1 MPMFVGL
8 DWGGLRHAVCVV
20 DGSGAVVDRFEV
32 GHDRAGLD
40 ALLARLGKQGAAAE
54 LPVAIERPSGLVV
67 DRLVAAGHPLVPV
80 HPNLLNACRPR
91 YRAAGAKSDPGDA
104 FMLADILRTDG
115 HRLRPLAPQSDG
127 ILALRALV
135 RGRDDLVAQKVA
147 LTNQLRSLL
156 ESFWPGA
163 AGIFADLASG
173 IALAFVQR
181 YPTPDAAAR
190 LGPKRLAKFL
200 ATHGYSGRRSPD
212 ELLDRLRAAPDGLAA
227 DAEADAKGELVR
239 ALAAQLDGLVAAI
252 TRLSCRIAHDV
263 SELPEGRIV
272 QSLPRAGQVCAA
284 QITAELGPTPSL
296 ARWGPRG
303 DVRARFPTEA
313 QLAAEAGV
321 APVTKASGKSRGVV
335 CRFACNKRLRAAVT
349 TFADNSRHAS
359 PWAAQIYQSAR
370 ARGCSHPHAIRILA
384 RAWIRVLWRAWHDRK
399 PYDPAKHQAALKV
412 A

>member
-20 DGSGAVVDRFEV
+20 DGNGAVVDRFEV
-32 GHDRAGLD
+32 AHDRAGLD
-40 ALLARLGKQGAAAE
+40 ALLARLHRHGAAAE
-54 LPVAIERPSGLVV
+54 LAVAIERPSGLVV

-80 HPNLLNACRPR
+80 HPNLLKACRPR

-115 HRLRPLAPQSDG
+115 HRLRPLEPQSDG

-163 AGIFADLASG
+163 AAIFADLASP

-190 LGPKRLAKFL
+190 LGPEHLAKFL
-200 ATHGYSGRRSPD
+200 ATHRYSGRRSPD
-212 ELLDRLRAAPDGLAA
+212 ELLARLRAAPDGRAGGG
-227 DAEADAKGELVR
+227 EADAKGELVH

-252 TRLSCRIAHDV
+252 TRLSSRIANDV

-272 QSLPRAGQVCAA
+272 QSFPRAGQVCAA
-284 QITAELGPTPSL
+284 QLTAEL
-296 ARWGPRG
+296 G

-359 PWAAQIYQSAR
+359 PWAARIYQSAR
-370 ARGCSHPHAIRILA
+370 KRGCSHPHAVRILA
-384 RAWIRVLWRAWHDRK
+384 RAWIRILWRAWHDGK

>member
-1 MPMFVGL
+1 MFVGL

-20 DGSGAVVDRFEV
+20 DGFGAVVDRFEV
-32 GHDRAGLD
+32 AHDRAGLD
-40 ALLARLGKQGAAAE
+40 ALLARLRRHGAAAE

-67 DRLVAAGHPLVPV
+67 DVLVAAGHRLVPV
-80 HPNLLNACRPR
+80 HPNLLKACRPR

-115 HRLRPLAPQSDG
+115 HRLRPLEPQSDG

-163 AGIFADLASG
+163 AAIFADLASG

-200 ATHGYSGRRSPD
+200 ATHGYSGRRRPD
-212 ELLDRLRAAPDGLAA
+212 ELLERLHAAPDGRTGGG
-227 DAEADAKGELVR
+227 EADAKGELVR
-239 ALAAQLDGLVAAI
+239 ALAAQLDGLVATIA
-252 TRLSCRIAHDV
+252 RLSSRIAHEV
-263 SELPEGRIV
+263 RELPEGRIV
-272 QSLPRAGQVCAA
+272 QSFPRAGEVCAA
-284 QITAELGPTPSL
+284 QITAEL
-296 ARWGPRG
+296 G

-359 PWAAQIYQSAR
+359 PWAARIYQRAR

-384 RAWIRVLWRAWHDRK
+384 RAWIRVLWRAWHDGK
-399 PYDPAKHQAALKV
+399 PYDPARHQGANQLA
-412 A
+412 

>member
-1 MPMFVGL
+1 VPMFVGL

-20 DGSGAVVDRFEV
+20 DGNGAVVDRFEV
-32 GHDRAGLD
+32 AHDRAGLD
-40 ALLARLGKQGAAAE
+40 ALLARLHRHGAAAE
-54 LPVAIERPSGLVV
+54 LAVAIERPSGLVV

-80 HPNLLNACRPR
+80 HPNLLKACRPR

-115 HRLRPLAPQSDG
+115 HRLRPLEPQSDG

-163 AGIFADLASG
+163 AAIFADLASP

-190 LGPKRLAKFL
+190 LGPERLAKFL
-200 ATHGYSGRRSPD
+200 ATHRYSGRRSPD
-212 ELLDRLRAAPDGLAA
+212 ELLARLRAAPDGRAGGG
-227 DAEADAKGELVR
+227 EADAKGELVH

-252 TRLSCRIAHDV
+252 TRLSSRIANDV

-272 QSLPRAGQVCAA
+272 QSFPRAGQVCAA
-284 QITAELGPTPSL
+284 QLTAEL
-296 ARWGPRG
+296 G

-359 PWAAQIYQSAR
+359 PWAARIYQSAR
-370 ARGCSHPHAIRILA
+370 KRGCSHPHAVRILA
-384 RAWIRVLWRAWHDRK
+384 RAWIRILWRAWHDGK

>member
-20 DGSGAVVDRFEV
+20 DGSGAVVDRVEV

-40 ALLARLGKQGAAAE
+40 ALLARLRRHGAAAE

-67 DRLVAAGHPLVPV
+67 DRLVAAGHPVVPV
-80 HPNLLNACRPR
+80 HPNLLKACRPR

-163 AGIFADLASG
+163 AAIFADLASA

-181 YPTPDAAAR
+181 YPTPDGAAR

-200 ATHGYSGRRSPD
+200 ATHGYSGRRTPS
-212 ELLDRLRAAPDGLAA
+212 ELLARLRAAPDGLAGGG
-227 DAEADAKGELVR
+227 EADAKGELVR

-252 TRLSCRIAHDV
+252 TRLSSRIAHEV
-263 SELPEGRIV
+263 RELPEGRIV
-272 QSLPRAGQVCAA
+272 QSFPRAGQVCAA
-284 QITAELGPTPSL
+284 QITAEL
-296 ARWGPRG
+296 G

-359 PWAAQIYQSAR
+359 PWAARIYQSAR

-399 PYDPAKHQAALKV
+399 PYDPTRHQPALQL

>member
-32 GHDRAGLD
+32 AHDRAGLD
-40 ALLARLGKQGAAAE
+40 ALLARLHRHGAAAE
-54 LPVAIERPSGLVV
+54 LAVAIERPSGLVV

-80 HPNLLNACRPR
+80 HPNLLKACRPR

-115 HRLRPLAPQSDG
+115 HRLRPLEPQSDG

-163 AGIFADLASG
+163 AAIFADLASP

-190 LGPKRLAKFL
+190 LGPEHLAKFL
-200 ATHGYSGRRSPD
+200 ATHRYSGRRSPD
-212 ELLDRLRAAPDGLAA
+212 ELLARLRAAPDGRAGGG
-227 DAEADAKGELVR
+227 EADAKGELVH

-252 TRLSCRIAHDV
+252 TRLSSRIANDV

-272 QSLPRAGQVCAA
+272 QSFPRAGQVCAA
-284 QITAELGPTPSL
+284 QLTAEL
-296 ARWGPRG
+296 G

-359 PWAAQIYQSAR
+359 PWAARIYQSAR
-370 ARGCSHPHAIRILA
+370 KRGCSHPHAVRILA
-384 RAWIRVLWRAWHDRK
+384 RAWIRILWRAWHDGK

>member
-1 MPMFVGL
+1 MFVGL

-20 DGSGAVVDRFEV
+20 DGNGAVVDRFEV
-32 GHDRAGLD
+32 AHDRAGLD
-40 ALLARLGKQGAAAE
+40 ALLARLHRHGAAAE
-54 LPVAIERPSGLVV
+54 LAVAIERPSGLVV

-80 HPNLLNACRPR
+80 HPNLLKACRPR

-115 HRLRPLAPQSDG
+115 HRLRPLEPQSDG

-163 AGIFADLASG
+163 AAIFADLASP

-190 LGPKRLAKFL
+190 LGPERLAKFL
-200 ATHGYSGRRSPD
+200 ATHRYSGRRSPD
-212 ELLDRLRAAPDGLAA
+212 ELLARLRAAPDGRAGGG
-227 DAEADAKGELVR
+227 EADAKGELVH

-252 TRLSCRIAHDV
+252 TRLSSRIANDV

-272 QSLPRAGQVCAA
+272 QSFPRAGQVCAA
-284 QITAELGPTPSL
+284 QLTAEL
-296 ARWGPRG
+296 G

-359 PWAAQIYQSAR
+359 PWAARIYQSAR
-370 ARGCSHPHAIRILA
+370 KRGCSHPHAVRILA
-384 RAWIRVLWRAWHDRK
+384 RAWIRILWRAWHDGK

>member
-8 DWGGLRHAVCVV
+8 DWGGLRHAVCLV

-32 GHDRAGLD
+32 AHDRVGLD
-40 ALLARLGKQGAAAE
+40 TLLARLRRHGAAAE

-80 HPNLLNACRPR
+80 HPNLLKACRPR

-115 HRLRPLAPQSDG
+115 HRLRSLEPQSDG

-135 RGRDDLVAQKVA
+135 RGRDDLVVQKVA

-163 AGIFADLASG
+163 AAVFADLASP

-200 ATHGYSGRRSPD
+200 ATHRYSGRRHPD
-212 ELLDRLRAAPDGLAA
+212 ELLDRLRDAPVGLAA

-239 ALAAQLDGLVAAI
+239 VLAAQLDGLVVAV
-252 TRLSCRIAHDV
+252 TRLTSRIAHDV

-272 QSLPRAGQVCAA
+272 QSFPRAGQVCAA
-284 QITAELGPTPSL
+284 QITAEL
-296 ARWGPRG
+296 G

-321 APVTKASGKSRGVV
+321 APVTKASGKSRAVV

-370 ARGCSHPHAIRILA
+370 KRGCSHPHAIRVLA

-399 PYDPAKHQAALKV
+399 PYDPNRHQAALQL